1 MECFANL
8 AQHHATAIA
17 CGGTLPLEGNV
28 EVSKKLS
35 NLTSDSERIKLL
47 MLYCLQA
54 DDDFLVRAA
63 AGALATMSYD
73 PGVISRIVA
82 VSPS

>member
-17 CGGTLPLEGNV
+17 WGGTLPLEGNV
-28 EVSKKLS
+28 EVGNKLPKLAS
-35 NLTSDSERIKLL
+35 NSERIKLL

-54 DDDFLVRAA
+54 DDVFLVRAA
-63 AGALATMSYD
+63 AGATMSYD

>member
-17 CGGTLPLEGNV
+17 WGGTLSQEGNA
-28 EVSKKLS
+28 EVGKKLP
-35 NLTSDSERIKLL
+35 NLASDSERIKLL

-73 PGVISRIVA
+73 PGVVSQIVA